1 MLHGEL
7 YDAVQKS
14 GLERL
19 YQLSV
24 LAFAWS
30 GQSLEALEI
39 LAGGAR
45 EAGDEFPLPAFTLRH
60 IRSFAPAKWPSGDQL
75 QEARAIWSRA
85 AAERSSFR

>member
-24 LAFAWS
+24 RVFAWS
-30 GQSLEALEI
+30 GPSLEALEI

-45 EAGDEFPLPAFTLRH
+45 DAGNEFPLPAFALRH
-60 IRSFAPAKWPSGDQL
+60 ITIIRTCKVAQYRPV
-75 QEARAIWSRA
+75 
-85 AAERSSFR
+85 AEGTSYLVPRG